1 VQTNQ
6 EKNTT
11 SSETTVEKT
20 EIQKPNTN
28 NKIIEEVEKVEQTKF
43 DIFLEKLSEKE
54 RETYE
59 TYKNYTI

>member
-1 VQTNQ
+1 MQTNQ

-11 SSETTVEKT
+11 SSQTTVEKT

>member
-11 SSETTVEKT
+11 SSQTTVEKT